1 MGYGTYLYGLYKGVP
16 PRPSPAG
23 VKGLENE
30 VVWEAHTERALYHCE
45 LRSLAKS
52 SAALMGARSKV
63 RGHGISVLS

>member
-1 MGYGTYLYGLYKGVP
+1 MAYTKEYP
-16 PRPSPAG
+16 PPG

-30 VVWEAHTERALYHCE
+30 VVWEALTERALYHCE

-63 RGHGISVLS
+63 RGHGQYSHKTILRHVLS